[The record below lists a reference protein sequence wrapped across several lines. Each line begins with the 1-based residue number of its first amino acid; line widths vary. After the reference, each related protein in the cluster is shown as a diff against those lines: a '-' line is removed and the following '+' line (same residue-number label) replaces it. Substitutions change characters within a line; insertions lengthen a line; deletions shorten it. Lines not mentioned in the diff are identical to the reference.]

1 MNLVHLAPTDG
12 AAERAAQAIVDLI
25 NARPRSPRPD
35 EIAAIIRK
43 LAVPAPA
50 GPGTCP
56 HCDDAYRE
64 YGPAI
69 RPSP

>member
-1 MNLVHLAPTDG
+1 MKPVHPAIQSDG
-12 AAERAAQAIVDLI
+12 AAEQAAQAIVELI
-25 NARPRSPRPD
+25 NAQPRSPRPD

-43 LAVPAPA
+43 VAVPPAVPA
-50 GPGTCP
+50 TCP

-69 RPSP
+69 RPQP

>member
-1 MNLVHLAPTDG
+1 MKPMHSAPAGG
-12 AAERAAQAIVDLI
+12 AAEQAAQAIVELI
-25 NARPRSPRPD
+25 NAQPRSPRPD

-43 LAVPAPA
+43 VAVPQAVPA
-50 GPGTCP
+50 TCP

-69 RPSP
+69 APTP

>member
-1 MNLVHLAPTDG
+1 MKPTHSVPADG
-12 AAERAAQAIVDLI
+12 AAERAAQAIVELI

-43 LAVPAPA
+43 VAVPPLAPT
-50 GPGTCP
+50 TCP
-56 HCDDAYRE
+56 HCDDTFRE

-69 RPSP
+69 TPTP

>member
-1 MNLVHLAPTDG
+1 MKPVHSAPADG
-12 AAERAAQAIVDLI
+12 AAELAAQAIVELI

-43 LAVPAPA
+43 VAVPPA
-50 GPGTCP
+50 VPSTCP
-56 HCDDAYRE
+56 HCNDAYRE

-69 RPSP
+69 RSHP

>member
-1 MNLVHLAPTDG
+1 MKPVHTAIPSNG
-12 AAERAAQAIVDLI
+12 AAEQRAQAIVELI
-25 NARPRSPRPD
+25 NAQPRSPRPD

-43 LAVPAPA
+43 VAVAPA
-50 GPGTCP
+50 NCP

-69 RPSP
+69 APSP

>member
-1 MNLVHLAPTDG
+1 MKPVHAGIPSDG
-12 AAERAAQAIVDLI
+12 AAEQAARAIVELI
-25 NARPRSPRPD
+25 NAQPRSPRPD

-43 LAVPAPA
+43 VAVPQAVPA
-50 GPGTCP
+50 TCP

-69 RPSP
+69 RPQP

>member
-1 MNLVHLAPTDG
+1 MKPVHAGIPADG
-12 AAERAAQAIVDLI
+12 AAEQAAQAIVELI
-25 NARPRSPRPD
+25 NAQPRSPRPD

-43 LAVPAPA
+43 VAVPQAVPAA
-50 GPGTCP
+50 CP

-69 RPSP
+69 RPQP

>member
-1 MNLVHLAPTDG
+1 MNLVHSAATDG

-43 LAVPAPA
+43 LAVSEPAP
-50 GPGTCP
+50 PGTCP

-69 RPSP
+69 RSSP

>member
-1 MNLVHLAPTDG
+1 MKPVPAIPSEG
-12 AAERAAQAIVDLI
+12 PAEQAAQAIVELI
-25 NARPRSPRPD
+25 NAQPRSPRPD

-43 LAVPAPA
+43 VAVSPAVPA
-50 GPGTCP
+50 TCP

-69 RPSP
+69 RPQP

>member
-1 MNLVHLAPTDG
+1 MKPVHPAIPADG
-12 AAERAAQAIVDLI
+12 AAEQAAQAIVELI
-25 NARPRSPRPD
+25 NAQPRSPRPD

-43 LAVPAPA
+43 VAVPPA
-50 GPGTCP
+50 RPATCP

-69 RPSP
+69 RPQP

>member
-1 MNLVHLAPTDG
+1 MKTVHSGIQSDG
-12 AAERAAQAIVDLI
+12 AAEQAAQAIIELI
-25 NARPRSPRPD
+25 NAQPRSPRPD

-43 LAVPAPA
+43 VAVPPAVPA
-50 GPGTCP
+50 TCP

-69 RPSP
+69 RPQP